1 MQVAFFLIPKAESSY
16 LLENFTLRQALE
28 KMEYHRYT
36 AMPVLNNEGYYL
48 YTLFID
54 DCLWVFKNAPEL
66 RFTDAEKIP
75 ISSIKTT
82 RVVKP
87 VNISAKL
94 EELMQKTVEQNF
106 IPVVDDLGVYIGL
119 VRRRDM
125 VEYCRK
131 LLEQHLPD
139 LIAQDNQ

>member
-16 LLENFTLRQALE
+16 LLENCTLRQALE

-48 YTLFID
+48 YSLFID
-54 DCLWVFKNAPEL
+54 DCLWTFKNSPDL

-82 RVVKP
+82 RTVQP
-87 VNISAKL
+87 VNISASL

-125 VEYCRK
+125 VKYCCRLVEEHIGEITEPELK
-131 LLEQHLPD
+131 
-139 LIAQDNQ
+139 

>member
-16 LLENFTLRQALE
+16 LLENFTIRQALE
-28 KMEYHRYT
+28 KMEYHHYT

-54 DCLWVFKNAPEL
+54 DCLWMFKNSPDL
-66 RFTDAEKIP
+66 RFADAEKIP
-75 ISSIKTT
+75 ISAIKTT
-82 RVVKP
+82 RVVEP

-94 EELMQKTVEQNF
+94 EDLISKTIEQNF

-125 VEYCRK
+125 INYCRQ
-131 LLEQHLPD
+131 LLEQQLPD
-139 LIAQDNQ
+139 LIAQGRQ